1 MMTSS
6 GILNPGAGRAGR
18 DYDQTEILRES
29 IRKTESFLD
38 VLAKRDDGYHDLCMI
53 MQSVGL
59 HDDVSILLNRE
70 GRYRAQSDRRYL
82 PCDERNI
89 ALRAAKLF
97 LERTGHGDLG
107 ASVRLRKRV
116 PVCAGLGGGSSDAA
130 AVLRALNR
138 HFDRPLTL
146 SELEALG
153 LELGSDVPY
162 CIAGGTMLA
171 QGRGEVL
178 TPLTPMPETLVVIC
192 KPDFPVKDRF
202 PKLVYA
208 SLTGYGEK
216 GPDKDL
222 PGFDYTAFFAR
233 SGWSGSLYQKGTVPS
248 NLIPALGDHQ
258 AALSLTVGIL
268 AALFRA
274 KMTGQGEKVTTNLLH
289 TAIWV
294 QAFQIQGCQYGDEFG
309 GVSYP
314 FDRRDNQLP
323 YQPAVKTAD
332 DRFLQVMGPNF
343 GIYYPLICKAI
354 GREDV
359 LDDPVLSDQVAMMK
373 AGRLGEGYDIVQEG
387 FQQKTL
393 EEWIPVLTELDIPF
407 AVCQTYEE
415 VVKDEQ
421 AWANDVFY
429 EMDYPRGKKALVRTP
444 ITFEETPLPPYEKAP
459 LLGEHT
465 EEIPER
471 ATGRYAKVT
480 KDLPRTP
487 RGHSGRLEE

>member
-1 MMTSS
+1 MVEMEENMEAVQRPLEGVKVVEMATFIAAPAV
-6 GILNPGAGRAGR
+6 GRILADMGAEVVKIESAKG
-18 DYDQTEILRES
+18 DNLRY
-29 IRKTESFLD
+29 T
-38 VLAKRDDGYHDLCMI
+38 AP
-53 MQSVGL
+53 
-59 HDDVSILLNRE
+59 NE
-70 GRYRAQSDRRYL
+70 GRPSDPHEDTNFDLENAGKRGIVV
-82 PCDERNI
+82 D
-89 ALRAAKLF
+89 LRTEK
-97 LERTGHGDLG
+97 
-107 ASVRLRKRV
+107 
-116 PVCAGLGGGSSDAA
+116 
-130 AVLRALNR
+130 
-138 HFDRPLTL
+138 
-146 SELEALG
+146 
-153 LELGSDVPY
+153 
-162 CIAGGTMLA
+162 GT
-171 QGRGEVL
+171 EVL
-178 TPLTPMPETLVVIC
+178 FKLLENADVFITNWRPQALARKNLTYEDL
-192 KPDFPVKDRF
+192 KARF

-258 AALSLTVGIL
+258 AALSLTCGIL

-274 KMTGQGEKVTTNLLH
+274 KTTGQGEKVTTNLLH

-294 QAFQIQGCQYGDEFG
+294 QAFQIQGCQYGNEFG

-323 YQPAVKTAD
+323 YQPAVKTKD

-354 GREDV
+354 GREDL
-359 LDDPVLSDQVAMMK
+359 LDDPVLGNQAAMMET
-373 AGRLGEGYDIVQEG
+373 GRLGEAYDAIQEG

-393 EEWIPVLTELDIPF
+393 EEWVPILTELDIPF
-407 AVCQTYEE
+407 AVCKTYDE

-429 EMDYPRGKKALVRTP
+429 EMDYPRGPKALVRTP

-459 LLGEHT
+459 LLGGNT
-465 EEIPER
+465 EEVLR
-471 ATGRYAKVT
+471 
-480 KDLPRTP
+480 DLGYTDDEVAAMVAD
-487 RGHSGRLEE
+487 GTVGVWSE

>member
-1 MMTSS
+1 MCLKAPWATDDLEESMGDMQRPLEGVKVVEMATFIAAPAV
-6 GILNPGAGRAGR
+6 GRILADMGAEVVKIESAKG
-18 DYDQTEILRES
+18 DNLRF
-29 IRKTESFLD
+29 T
-38 VLAKRDDGYHDLCMI
+38 AP
-53 MQSVGL
+53 
-59 HDDVSILLNRE
+59 NE
-70 GRYRAQSDRRYL
+70 GRPLDPHEDTNFDLENAGKKGIVLD
-82 PCDERNI
+82 
-89 ALRAAKLF
+89 LRAEKGAEVLFKLLEDADVF
-97 LERTGHGDLG
+97 ITNWRPQALERKNLQY
-107 ASVRLRKRV
+107 
-116 PVCAGLGGGSSDAA
+116 
-130 AVLRALNR
+130 
-138 HFDRPLTL
+138 
-146 SELEALG
+146 EAL
-153 LELGSDVPY
+153 
-162 CIAGGTMLA
+162 
-171 QGRGEVL
+171 
-178 TPLTPMPETLVVIC
+178 
-192 KPDFPVKDRF
+192 KDRF

-294 QAFQIQGCQYGDEFG
+294 QAFQIQGCQYGNEFG

-323 YQPAVKTAD
+323 YQPAVKTKD

-343 GIYYPLICKAI
+343 SIYWPLMMKAI

-359 LDDPVLSDQVAMMK
+359 LDDPVLSDQVAMLK
-373 AGRLGEGYDIVQEG
+373 EGRLGEAYDIVQEG
-387 FQQKTL
+387 FQQKNL
-393 EEWIPVLTELDIPF
+393 DEWIPILAELDIPY
-407 AVCQTYEE
+407 AICQTYEE

-465 EEIPER
+465 RQILSDLGYSEEEI
-471 ATGRYAKVT
+471 AKM
-480 KDLPRTP
+480 
-487 RGHSGRLEE
+487 LEDKVVNEWNE

>member
-1 MMTSS
+1 MEAVQRPLEGVKVVEMATFIAAPAVGRILADMGAEVVKIESAKGDNLRYTAPNEGRPS
-6 GILNPGAGRAGR
+6 DPHEDTNFDLENAGKKGIVIDLRAEAG
-18 DYDQTEILRES
+18 TEILFKMLEDA
-29 IRKTESFLD
+29 D
-38 VLAKRDDGYHDLCMI
+38 VFITNWRPQA
-53 MQSVGL
+53 
-59 HDDVSILLNRE
+59 
-70 GRYRAQSDRRYL
+70 
-82 PCDERNI
+82 
-89 ALRAAKLF
+89 
-97 LERTGHGDLG
+97 LERKNLTYDDL
-107 ASVRLRKRV
+107 K
-116 PVCAGLGGGSSDAA
+116 
-130 AVLRALNR
+130 
-138 HFDRPLTL
+138 
-146 SELEALG
+146 E
-153 LELGSDVPY
+153 
-162 CIAGGTMLA
+162 
-171 QGRGEVL
+171 
-178 TPLTPMPETLVVIC
+178 
-192 KPDFPVKDRF
+192 RF

-258 AALSLTVGIL
+258 AAMSLTIGIL

-274 KMTGQGEKVTTNLLH
+274 KMTGKGEKVTTNLLH

-294 QAFQIQGCQYGDEFG
+294 QSFQIQGCQYGDEFG

-323 YQPAVKTAD
+323 YQPAVKTKD

-343 GIYYPLICKAI
+343 GIYWPLIMKAI

-373 AGRLGEGYDIVQEG
+373 AGRLGDGYDIVQEG

-393 EEWIPVLTELDIPF
+393 EEWVPILTELDIPF

-459 LLGEHT
+459 LLGENT
-465 EEIPER
+465 EEVLASLGYSKDEI
-471 ATGRYAKVT
+471 AKLIADGIVNVW
-480 KDLPRTP
+480 
-487 RGHSGRLEE
+487 SE

>member
-1 MMTSS
+1 MNLKIPQVAVDMEESMEAVQRPLEGVKVVEMATFIAAPAV
-6 GILNPGAGRAGR
+6 GRILADMGAEVVKIESAKG
-18 DYDQTEILRES
+18 DNLRY
-29 IRKTESFLD
+29 T
-38 VLAKRDDGYHDLCMI
+38 AP
-53 MQSVGL
+53 
-59 HDDVSILLNRE
+59 NE
-70 GRYRAQSDRRYL
+70 GRPSDPHEDTNFDL
-82 PCDERNI
+82 ENAGKKGIVLD
-89 ALRAAKLF
+89 LRADK
-97 LERTGHGDLG
+97 G
-107 ASVRLRKRV
+107 V
-116 PVCAGLGGGSSDAA
+116 
-130 AVLRALNR
+130 
-138 HFDRPLTL
+138 
-146 SELEALG
+146 
-153 LELGSDVPY
+153 
-162 CIAGGTMLA
+162 
-171 QGRGEVL
+171 EVL
-178 TPLTPMPETLVVIC
+178 FKLLEDADVFITNWRPQALARKNLTYEDL
-192 KPDFPVKDRF
+192 KARF

-294 QAFQIQGCQYGDEFG
+294 QSFQIQGCQYGNEFG

-323 YQPAVKTAD
+323 YQPAAKTKD
-332 DRFLQVMGPNF
+332 ERFLQVMGPNF
-343 GIYYPLICKAI
+343 GIYWPLIMKAI

-359 LDDPVLSDQVAMMK
+359 LDDPVMSDQVAMMK
-373 AGRLGEGYDIVQEG
+373 AGRLGEAYDLVQEG

-393 EEWIPVLTELDIPF
+393 EEWVPILTELDIPF

-444 ITFEETPLPPYEKAP
+444 ISFEETPLPPYEKAP
-459 LLGEHT
+459 LLGENT
-465 EEIPER
+465 EEVLAGLGYSADEIS
-471 ATGRYAKVT
+471 A
-480 KDLPRTP
+480 L
-487 RGHSGRLEE
+487 LEEGVAATWTE

>member
-1 MMTSS
+1 MCLKAPWATDDLEESMGDMQRPLEGVKVVEMATFIAAPAV
-6 GILNPGAGRAGR
+6 GRILADMGAEVVKIESAKG
-18 DYDQTEILRES
+18 DNLRF
-29 IRKTESFLD
+29 T
-38 VLAKRDDGYHDLCMI
+38 AP
-53 MQSVGL
+53 
-59 HDDVSILLNRE
+59 NE
-70 GRYRAQSDRRYL
+70 GRPLDPHEDTNFDLENAGKKGIVLD
-82 PCDERNI
+82 
-89 ALRAAKLF
+89 LRAEKGAEVLFKLLEDADVF
-97 LERTGHGDLG
+97 ITNWRPQALERKNLQY
-107 ASVRLRKRV
+107 
-116 PVCAGLGGGSSDAA
+116 
-130 AVLRALNR
+130 
-138 HFDRPLTL
+138 
-146 SELEALG
+146 EAL
-153 LELGSDVPY
+153 
-162 CIAGGTMLA
+162 
-171 QGRGEVL
+171 
-178 TPLTPMPETLVVIC
+178 
-192 KPDFPVKDRF
+192 KDRF

-294 QAFQIQGCQYGDEFG
+294 QAFQIQGCQYGNEFG

-323 YQPAVKTAD
+323 YQPAVKTKD

-343 GIYYPLICKAI
+343 NIYWPLMMKAI

-359 LDDPVLSDQVAMMK
+359 LDDPVLSDQVAMLK
-373 AGRLGEGYDIVQEG
+373 EGRLGEAYDIVQEG
-387 FQQKTL
+387 FQQKNL
-393 EEWIPVLTELDIPF
+393 DEWIPILAELDIPY
-407 AVCQTYEE
+407 AICQTYEE

-465 EEIPER
+465 SQILSDLGYSEEEI
-471 ATGRYAKVT
+471 AKM
-480 KDLPRTP
+480 
-487 RGHSGRLEE
+487 LEDKVVNEWNE